1 MLLRIITLLC
11 FISFYPS
18 NSLPIP
24 IPDTSHIYTDQNAA
38 RAFYGI
44 ASFTFDQD
52 LVDIAQQITEQCKWT
67 DQSWKTS
74 AQTTYAS
81 ELGVAST
88 TIGFNKA
95 AASVGSTSVDG
106 WLAQKSKWNCE
117 TNTCTSGICGSY
129 TQVVWKNSVR
139 IGCALSK
146 CTTGTPLGPS
156 FTTWE
161 YLLCLYNPAGNMNI
175 NGVKQHPFGTELC
188 SGSVPTQPPATPV
201 QPPVQNP
208 TQPPA
213 TPVQPPTQPPVQT
226 PTQPPVQTPSA
237 QSPSSAQSL
246 PVPASVY
253 TQQNDARSTYGISS
267 FILDQNLVNIAQEI
281 TQQCKWTDS
290 SWKTSAQST
299 YAQTL
304 GLSSTSLGFN
314 KGAASV
320 GDTSIDGWLA
330 QKSKW
335 NCQDNTCT
343 SGICGSWTQ
352 IIWKDS
358 VRIGCALSKCT
369 TGTPLGP
376 SFTTWEYLLCLY
388 NPAGNMNINGVK
400 QHPFGTELDKC
411 DLSLP
416 TQALSAEFTLSR
428 THAVLAEETAH
439 HQSSSEHESHTE
451 PVLSVG
457 ALIGIVVGS
466 ILGVA
471 VIVVAAI
478 QLRAKTTTE
487 NTSI

>member
-1 MLLRIITLLC
+1 MNNMLLRIITLLC
-11 FISFYPS
+11 FISFFYPS

-24 IPDTSHIYTDQNAA
+24 IPGTSHIYTDQNAA

-44 ASFTFDQD
+44 AGFTLDLD
-52 LVDIAQQITEQCKWT
+52 LVDLAQQITEQCQWT
-67 DQSWKTS
+67 DSSWKTS

-81 ELGVAST
+81 KLGVAST

-146 CTTGTPLGPS
+146 CTTGTPLGSS

-161 YLLCLYNPAGNMNI
+161 YLLCLYNPAGNLNS
-175 NGVKQHPFGTELC
+175 NGVKQHPFGTQLC
-188 SGSVPTQPPATPV
+188 SGSVPTQSPV
-201 QPPVQNP
+201 QSPVQNP
-208 TQPPA
+208 TQTPA
-213 TPVQPPTQPPVQT
+213 PAQNPTQSPVQSPAPAQNPT
-226 PTQPPVQTPSA
+226 

-253 TQQNDARSTYGISS
+253 TQQNDARSSYGITS
-267 FILDQNLVNIAQEI
+267 FIQDQNLANIAQQIAQE
-281 TQQCKWTDS
+281 CKWTDS

-343 SGICGSWTQ
+343 ANCGSWTQ

-416 TQALSAEFTLSR
+416 TQALSAEFTSHR

-451 PVLSVG
+451 PILSVG
-457 ALIGIVVGS
+457 ALVGIVVGS